1 MIETYVEVLLVAV
14 LLDILIGEPPSVLH
28 PVVWFGKIID
38 FFKGIALRRP
48 SRTSGFIMV
57 IACLLTAYLLTVFV
71 MYAMTK
77 VPSVIGI
84 FIGAYFL
91 KSTFS
96 IRMLSQEAWAIGRS
110 LDRISD
116 GSGVGGEGHILKS
129 IRKRL
134 PVFVSRNVSDITP
147 SGAASAV
154 IESVSENFVDG
165 ILSPLFYYALF
176 GLPGAIVY
184 KMINTMDSM
193 VGYRNEKYADV
204 GFVAAKLDDIA
215 NWVPARISVLYL
227 ILGAALF
234 SHPMRAFRTAM
245 SDGANTPSPN
255 SGWPMAAVA
264 GALGIRL
271 EKKDVYV
278 LGKELEVPQGGDI
291 VQAVIIVVLASLVV
305 VCTMVLSGMLCSGDV
320 FGSIVSRL
328 LFQ

>member
-1 MIETYVEVLLVAV
+1 MMYIETYVEVLFLAV
-14 LLDILIGEPPSVLH
+14 LIDILIGEPSSALH

-38 FFKGIALRRP
+38 IFKGIALRHP
-48 SRTSGFIMV
+48 SRMSGFFMV
-57 IACLLTAYLLTVFV
+57 IACLLAAYILAVFV
-71 MYAMTK
+71 VFAM
-77 VPSVIGI
+77 GI
-84 FIGAYFL
+84 TPPFVGILIGAYFL

-96 IRMLSQEAWAIGRS
+96 IRMLSKEACAVGRS
-110 LDRISD
+110 LARISE
-116 GSGVGGEGHILKS
+116 GSGVDDEMHTMES

-134 PVFVSRNVSDITP
+134 PVFVSRDVSEITP

-154 IESVSENFVDG
+154 IESISENFVDG

-176 GLPGAIVY
+176 GLPGALVY

-215 NWVPARISVLYL
+215 NWVPARISVIYL

-234 SHPMRAFRTAM
+234 SHPMRAFRVAM

-264 GALGIRL
+264 GARGVRL
-271 EKKDVYV
+271 ETKGMYV
-278 LGKELEVPQGGDI
+278 LGAELETPHDGDI
-291 VQAVIIVVLASLVV
+291 VQAVAIVVLASLVV
-305 VCTMVLSGMLCSGDV
+305 VCTMALLGAFLPDVL
-320 FGSIVSRL
+320 FNHL
-328 LFQ
+328 LH

>member
-1 MIETYVEVLLVAV
+1 MVYIETYVEVLILAV
-14 LLDILIGEPPSVLH
+14 LLDIFIGEPMSVFH

-38 FFKGIALRRP
+38 VCKDIALRHP
-48 SRTSGFIMV
+48 SRISGLIMV
-57 IACLLTAYLLTVFV
+57 IACILAAYLLAVLVVF
-71 MYAMTK
+71 AM
-77 VPSVIGI
+77 GI
-84 FIGAYFL
+84 APPVVGILIGAYFL

-96 IRMLSQEAWAIGRS
+96 IRMLSQKAWDIGT
-110 LDRISD
+110 LLVGISD
-116 GSGVGGEGHILKS
+116 GSGVDGEMHTMES

-134 PVFVSRNVSDITP
+134 PVFVSRDVSDITP
-147 SGAASAV
+147 SGATSAV

-176 GLPGAIVY
+176 GLHGALVY

-193 VGYRNEKYADV
+193 VGYRNKKYVDV

-215 NWVPARISVLYL
+215 NWIPARISVLY
-227 ILGAALF
+227 IMLGAVLF
-234 SHPMRAFRTAM
+234 SHPMRAFKVAM
-245 SDGANTPSPN
+245 SDWANTPSPN

-291 VQAVIIVVLASLVV
+291 AQAVIIVLLASLAV
-305 VCTMVLSGMLCSGDV
+305 VCTMVLLDV
-320 FGSIVSRL
+320 FLPDVFSNHL
-328 LFQ
+328 LY